1 MPRFLLVI
9 ALCFVSGQLFADSY
23 YVYSMLTGEGEVF
36 GAKVQLFPRWKQ
48 TTQFSNDEDWMFASP
63 VQLGRLPWS
72 YPRVLNAFY
81 DAGTAAGIG
90 RLSTHTMR
98 HTYRSWLDAV
108 GAPITVQQKLMRHA
122 SVTTTL
128 DVYGDVV
135 TDEMSEA
142 GSKVVG
148 LALNRKVI
156 ASVSRWLK
164 TWRRGKDFNP
174 ADFRF
179 HNNTGKTAA

>member
-81 DAGTAAGIG
+81 DAGTAAEIG
-90 RLSTHTMR
+90 RLSAHTMR
-98 HTYRSWLDAV
+98 HTYRSWLDAL
-108 GAPITVQQKLMRHA
+108 GAPLPCSRNSCGTLRSLQHWMSTATWSQTRCQK
-122 SVTTTL
+122 
-128 DVYGDVV
+128 
-135 TDEMSEA
+135 
-142 GSKVVG
+142 
-148 LALNRKVI
+148 
-156 ASVSRWLK
+156 W
-164 TWRRGKDFNP
+164 
-174 ADFRF
+174 
-179 HNNTGKTAA
+179 AA